1 MPPEARNGPSESTP
15 TTQPKKH
22 QTYSQSPTS
31 KLPSLRHIRASPGHL
46 LGLLAN
52 RFQLIRAHPLA
63 PPLKQPQTEVS
74 IQQFAVPGGLDRLVD
89 LRKLT

>member
-1 MPPEARNGPSESTP
+1 MPPEARNKPSESTP
-15 TTQPKKH
+15 TTHTKKH
-22 QTYSQSPTS
+22 QTYSQRPTS
-31 KLPSLRHIRASPGHL
+31 NLRSLRHIRASPGHL
-46 LGLLAN
+46 LGLLAS
-52 RFQLIRAHPLA
+52 RFLYFRAHPLA